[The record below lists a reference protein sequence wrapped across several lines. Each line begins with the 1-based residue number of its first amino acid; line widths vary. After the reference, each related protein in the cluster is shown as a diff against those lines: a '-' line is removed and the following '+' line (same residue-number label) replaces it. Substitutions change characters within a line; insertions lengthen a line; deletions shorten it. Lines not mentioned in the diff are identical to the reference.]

1 MYSRNKNATRCGTVT
16 ETRQDIFW
24 IAEYA
29 LYVSFVSLNKKYLEA
44 SEFIHICR
52 DTETQLSREEG
63 ERLGRFKLRWHFW
76 CYHTLWWCWPSG
88 LWNPHSVTLY
98 YLYIWNRQFG
108 VQSQWW
114 LGFLCMFN
122 DKAVSSS
129 FTVDYT
135 IYRVKVWIWV
145 WWCVSYCR

>member
-1 MYSRNKNATRCGTVT
+1 MWNSDWNKTRHLLNSRVCTLCQLTLT
-16 ETRQDIFW
+16 P
-24 IAEYA
+24 
-29 LYVSFVSLNKKYLEA
+29 LNSYISA
-44 SEFIHICR
+44 DR
-52 DTETQLSREEG
+52 DTENQLSWEEE

-108 VQSQWW
+108 AQSQWW
-114 LGFLCMFN
+114 LGFLCMSN